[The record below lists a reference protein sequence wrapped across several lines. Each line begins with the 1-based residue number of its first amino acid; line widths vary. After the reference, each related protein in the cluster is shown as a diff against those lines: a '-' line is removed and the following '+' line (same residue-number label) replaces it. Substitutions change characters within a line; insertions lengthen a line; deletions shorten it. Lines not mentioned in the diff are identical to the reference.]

1 MLLALDDDDDL
12 CLLGEFYVQFRN
24 NHLLL
29 LSGNVSFIIWLKKRS
44 LTWRIIH

>member
-12 CLLGEFYVQFRN
+12 CYVQFRN